1 MSLKRWWLR
10 VDFDDDVKRLP
21 KGHLRVLIYAV
32 ILAIAYADHVLGYQ
46 FGFSIFYL
54 LPIIIATR
62 NLGKN
67 TGLFTSVL
75 CAAIWGFMDDVHGMQ
90 YASPLI
96 FYWNA
101 CIRFTLFII
110 TVMIFD
116 GWEKEKETARTDSL
130 TQVANRLAFNEF
142 GQMEIRRC
150 RRYGHA
156 FSLIYLDVDNFK
168 VINDRFGHR
177 SGDRLLV
184 LLAEAL
190 RANFRETDLV
200 ARLGG
205 DEFSVILVETDANGA
220 KQALQRVCDVLE
232 KIPRMGSIVTL
243 SIGLI
248 TFTHPPQSFETAV
261 KKADE
266 LMYLAKNKGKNCIQT
281 ATVDGEVQ
289 HTEDT
294 EANA

>member
-1 MSLKRWWLR
+1 MKRWWLR
-10 VDFDDDVKRLP
+10 VDFDDDVKRLS
-21 KGHLRVLIYAV
+21 KGHLRVLVYAIV
-32 ILAIAYADHVLGYQ
+32 CAIGYADHTLGYQ

-67 TGLFTSVL
+67 TGLFISVM
-75 CAAIWGFMDDVHGMQ
+75 CAGLWALTDIMHGVQ
-90 YASPLI
+90 YPSPLV
-96 FYWNA
+96 FYWNTF
-101 CIRFTLFII
+101 IRFILFII

-116 GWEKEKETARTDSL
+116 GWEKEKETARTDTL
-130 TQVANRLAFNEF
+130 TQVSNRLAFNEF
-142 GQMEIRRC
+142 GEMEIRRC

-168 VINDRFGHR
+168 IINDKFGHR

-205 DEFSVILVETDANGA
+205 DEFSIILVETEAEGA
-220 KQALQRVCDVLE
+220 KQALHRVCEALE

-243 SIGLI
+243 SIGLL
-248 TFTHPPQSFETAV
+248 TFVRPPESFEEAV

-266 LMYLAKNKGKNCIQT
+266 LMYLAKNQGKNCIQSAVINGST
-281 ATVDGEVQ
+281 PV
-289 HTEDT
+289 
-294 EANA
+294 

>member
-1 MSLKRWWLR
+1 MK

-21 KGHLRVLIYAV
+21 KGHLRVLIYAIV
-32 ILAIAYADHVLGYQ
+32 LSIAYADNLLGAQ
-46 FGFSIFYL
+46 FGFSIFFL

-67 TGLFTSVL
+67 TGFFISVL
-75 CAAIWGFMDDVHGMQ
+75 CAALWALTDWMHGVQ
-90 YASPLI
+90 YSAL
-96 FYWNA
+96 FVFWWNT
-101 CIRFTLFII
+101 CIRFTLFTI

-116 GWEKEKETARTDSL
+116 GWEKEKETARTDTL
-130 TQVANRLAFNEF
+130 TQVSNRLAFNEF
-142 GQMEIRRC
+142 GEMEIRRS

-177 SGDRLLV
+177 AGDRLLV

-205 DEFSVILVETDANGA
+205 DEFSIILIETDANGA
-220 KQALQRVCDVLE
+220 EQALKRVCEALE
-232 KIPRMGSIVTL
+232 KIPRVGSIVTL
-243 SIGLI
+243 SIGLL
-248 TFTHPPQSFETAV
+248 TFTHPPESFEEAD

-266 LMYLAKNKGKNCIQT
+266 LMYLAKNKGKNCIQR
-281 ATVDGEVQ
+281 AVIDGKSET
-289 HTEDT
+289 HSEDV
-294 EANA
+294 

>member
-1 MSLKRWWLR
+1 MKRWWLR
-10 VDFDDDVKRLP
+10 VDFDDEVKNLP
-21 KGHLRVLIYAV
+21 KGHIRVLIYAIV
-32 ILAIAYADHVLGYQ
+32 LAIGYADHTLGYQ

-67 TGLFTSVL
+67 TGLFISVL
-75 CAAIWGFMDDVHGMQ
+75 CAGLWALMDIMHGVH
-90 YASPLI
+90 YPSPLV
-96 FYWNA
+96 FYWNTF
-101 CIRFTLFII
+101 IRFILFII

-116 GWEKEKETARTDSL
+116 GWEKEKETARTDTL
-130 TQVANRLAFNEF
+130 TQVSNRLAFNEF

-150 RRYGHA
+150 RRYAHS

-168 VINDRFGHR
+168 IINDKFGHR

-205 DEFSVILVETDANGA
+205 DEFSVILVETEADGA
-220 KQALQRVCDVLE
+220 KQALGRVCEALA
-232 KIPRMGSIVTL
+232 KIPRVGSIVTL
-243 SIGLI
+243 SIGLL
-248 TFTHPPQSFETAV
+248 TYTRPPESFEDAV
-261 KKADE
+261 KKADK
-266 LMYLAKNKGKNCIQT
+266 LMYLAKNKGKNCIQS
-281 ATVDGEVQ
+281 AVINGESK
-289 HTEDT
+289 
-294 EANA
+294 A

>member
-1 MSLKRWWLR
+1 LPLKRWWLK

-21 KGHLRVLIYAV
+21 KGHLRVLVYSLV
-32 ILAIAYADHVLGYQ
+32 LAIGYADHVLGYQ

-67 TGLFTSVL
+67 TGLFISVM
-75 CAAIWGFMDDVHGMQ
+75 CAALWAYMDSIHGVS
-90 YASPLI
+90 YPSPLVM
-96 FYWNA
+96 YWNTF
-101 CIRFTLFII
+101 IRFVLFII

-116 GWEKEKETARTDSL
+116 GWEKEKETARRDTL

-142 GQMEIRRC
+142 GEMEIRRC
-150 RRYGHA
+150 RRYQHA
-156 FSLIYLDVDNFK
+156 FSLIYIDVDNFK
-168 VINDRFGHR
+168 TINDRFGHR
-177 SGDRLLV
+177 AGDRLLV

-205 DEFSVILVETDANGA
+205 DEFSIILVETEADGA
-220 KQALQRVCDVLE
+220 EQALKRVCDVLE

-243 SIGLI
+243 SIGLL
-248 TFTHPPQSFETAV
+248 TFTHPPESFEEAV

-266 LMYLAKNKGKNCIQT
+266 LMYLAKNKGKNFIQR
-281 ATVDGEVQ
+281 AVIDGKSEVRS
-289 HTEDT
+289 EM
-294 EANA
+294 EKEE